1 MASLMYFV
9 EADGGEYVAI
19 VSSPDYRK
27 ELLESGDRL
36 VSEIEVGELPLGFPD
51 DRVFRQE

>member
-1 MASLMYFV
+1 MAWLMHFV
-9 EADGGEYVAI
+9 EAGSDEYIAI
-19 VSSPDYRK
+19 VSSPDYRE

-36 VSEIEVGELPLGFPD
+36 VFEIEIGELPPGFPD